1 MSTLDTEDLDYSALN
16 RQQRIA
22 DIMQSIL
29 PGIDAQRSRKRFVKG
44 VAAALLAVVIFVG
57 GYEIGEQLRPLSYS
71 EKMIVQALIVH
82 TAKEQRKSVDVVTAN
97 LVKHMGVEK
106 VKYIKSHQLN
116 DALMVLGQYMD

>member
-1 MSTLDTEDLDYSALN
+1 MDQIDIEMPEYAALG

-29 PGIDAQRSRKRFVKG
+29 PGIDAQKARKKWLGR
-44 VAAALLAVVIFVG
+44 LTLACAFAVIFAC
-57 GYEIGEQLRPLSYS
+57 GYQIGEVFRPLNYS

-82 TAKEQRKSVDVVTAN
+82 TAKEQKKPVEAITAN
-97 LVKHMGVEK
+97 LLQHMHVSK

-116 DALMVLGQYMD
+116 DALMVLGQYID